1 MTFIFEKLNK
11 NVQKETQLLNKSKKN
26 SWIINYNLNL
36 KT

>member
-11 NVQKETQLLNKSKKN
+11 YVQKETQLLNKSKN